1 MQLHFILSNFSS
13 LVKSQAEQSK
23 AEGRD
28 VSSKQG
34 NCYLPILVVGGH
46 VSLEEAFFLLLS
58 WIHLLHSQLSRRRWR
73 QRRGGGWCWVLSC
86 TLLWYE
92 TTGKNPLLRSILIY
106 FFNVPALSQFPFVGK
121 MIKCCYLANPCY
133 LGIGMIIEK
142 LFHPIEYSIS
152 V

>member
-46 VSLEEAFFLLLS
+46 VSLEEAFFAAVMNTPPPLS
-58 WIHLLHSQLSRRRWR
+58 AEPAAVTAAARRWLM
-73 QRRGGGWCWVLSC
+73 LS
-86 TLLWYE
+86 
-92 TTGKNPLLRSILIY
+92 
-106 FFNVPALSQFPFVGK
+106 F
-121 MIKCCYLANPCY
+121 
-133 LGIGMIIEK
+133 K
-142 LFHPIEYSIS
+142 LYTA
-152 V
+152 VV